1 MDTDKKGLA
10 IIFHSGSFDRVYH
23 GLSIALAALA
33 LGREARFFFTYWALK
48 YLKRDKS
55 LFFELDAEGR
65 EEKEIL
71 ERNIKK
77 GHIQNIFEII
87 AQAKKMGGKIY
98 VCTNSMG
105 LLNISRDE
113 FIDEVDKS
121 MGITT
126 FLSETAND
134 HILFI

>member
-1 MDTDKKGLA
+1 MNTDKKGLA
-10 IIFHSGSFDRVYH
+10 VIFHSGSFDRVYH

-33 LGREARFFFTYWALK
+33 LGRETKFFFTYWALK
-48 YLKRDKS
+48 YLKRGKP
-55 LFFELDAEGR
+55 LFFELDTEGR
-65 EEKEIL
+65 KQKGIL
-71 ERNIKK
+71 EKGIKK
-77 GHIQNIFEII
+77 GHIQNILEII
-87 AQAKKMGGKIY
+87 AQAKKMGAKIY

-126 FLSETAND
+126 FLSETANS